1 MRLFR
6 DKGLAINDKLA
17 CGGDVEAVAHAVLQ
31 RQRQ

>member
-17 CGGDVEAVAHAVLQ
+17 GSGDVEAVAHAVLQ
-31 RQRQ
+31 GQGQ